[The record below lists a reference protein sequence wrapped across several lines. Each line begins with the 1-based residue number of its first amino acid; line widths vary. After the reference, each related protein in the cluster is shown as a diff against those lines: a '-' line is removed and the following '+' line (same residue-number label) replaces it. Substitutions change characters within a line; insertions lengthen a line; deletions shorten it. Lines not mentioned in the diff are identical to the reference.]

1 MNVLILEFDPV
12 GFKRWSDLFL
22 SALEKDDSGYS
33 VEKGLEGKGAGEKGG
48 KFTEFVFQ
56 LKMMRV
62 GVLKLEKVKFI

>member
-22 SALEKDDSGYS
+22 SALEKDDSGYK
-33 VEKGLEGKGAGEKGG
+33 KGLEGKGAGEKGG

-62 GVLKLEKVKFI
+62 VVLKLEKVKFI

>member
-33 VEKGLEGKGAGEKGG
+33 VEKRIGGEGSRRKGRE
-48 KFTEFVFQ
+48 
-56 LKMMRV
+56 
-62 GVLKLEKVKFI
+62 IH